1 MIALKGEIMNRARV
15 LFGSVVTVLGAL
27 LMLDYADVLNAG
39 DVVEAW
45 WPLVI
50 VVAGLM
56 ALWAN
61 PQHWMMP
68 LVVTSVG
75 AILLLRS
82 TDVVD
87 SLAVAGPVLLMLV
100 GLLVIFGRGMNQR
113 VVATAD
119 RVNSFNVFSGSE
131 VASRSD
137 HFEGGSVGALFGGA
151 EIDLRDAQP
160 APGAEL
166 DVFVAFGGAEI
177 KVPEGWQVITHG
189 MPIFGG
195 FENVTAKERIP
206 AGAPVLDI
214 NATVIFGGLEVK
226 H

>member
-1 MIALKGEIMNRARV
+1 MNRARV

-27 LMLDYADVLNAG
+27 LMLDYANVLDAG
-39 DVVEAW
+39 DIVETW
-45 WPLVI
+45 WPAVI

-61 PQHWMMP
+61 PQHWIMP
-68 LVVTSVG
+68 LVVTAVG
-75 AILLLRS
+75 GVLLLRS

-131 VASRSD
+131 IASRSD
-137 HFEGGSVGALFGGA
+137 HFEGGSVGALFGGT

-206 AGAPVLDI
+206 IGAPVLDV

>member
-1 MIALKGEIMNRARV
+1 MNRARV

-27 LMLDYADVLNAG
+27 LMLDFADVLNAG
-39 DVVEAW
+39 EVIDTW
-45 WPLVI
+45 WPAVI

-61 PQHWMMP
+61 PQRWMMP
-68 LVVTSVG
+68 LVVTSAGVV
-75 AILLLRS
+75 LLLRS

-87 SLAVAGPVLLMLV
+87 SLAVAGPALLILV
-100 GLLVIFGRGMNQR
+100 GLIVIFGRGMSRR

-119 RVNSFNVFSGSE
+119 RVNSFNVFSGTE
-131 VASRSD
+131 LASHSD
-137 HFEGGSVGALFGGA
+137 HFEGGNVGALFGGA

-160 APGAEL
+160 APGAAL

-195 FENVTAKERIP
+195 FDNVTAKERIP
-206 AGAPVLDI
+206 AGAPVLDVD
-214 NATVIFGGLEVK
+214 ATVIFGGLEVK

>member
-1 MIALKGEIMNRARV
+1 MNRARV
-15 LFGSVVTVLGAL
+15 LFGSVVTVVGAL
-27 LMLDYADVLNAG
+27 LMLDYANVLDAG
-39 DVVEAW
+39 DVVETW
-45 WPLVI
+45 WPAVI

-68 LVVTSVG
+68 LVVTAAGVV
-75 AILLLRS
+75 LLLRS

-87 SLAVAGPVLLMLV
+87 SLAVAGPVLLILV
-100 GLLVIFGRGMNQR
+100 GLLVIFGRGLNQR

-119 RVNSFNVFSGSE
+119 RVNTFNVFSGSE
-131 VASRSD
+131 IASHSAN
-137 HFEGGSVGALFGGA
+137 FEGGSVGALFGGA

-160 APGAEL
+160 APGAAL

-177 KVPEGWQVITHG
+177 KVPEGWHVITHG

-206 AGAPVLDI
+206 IGAPVLDV
-214 NATVIFGGLEVK
+214 NATVFFGGLEVK

>member
-1 MIALKGEIMNRARV
+1 VVV
-15 LFGSVVTVLGAL
+15 L
-27 LMLDYADVLNAG
+27 
-39 DVVEAW
+39 
-45 WPLVI
+45 
-50 VVAGLM
+50 VAGLM

-68 LVVTSVG
+68 LVVTAAGGV
-75 AILLLRS
+75 LLLRS
-82 TDVVD
+82 TGVVD
-87 SLAVAGPVLLMLV
+87 SLAVAGPALLILV
-100 GLLVIFGRGMNQR
+100 GLLVIFGRGTNHR
-113 VVATAD
+113 VATAD

-131 VASRSD
+131 IASRSD

-160 APGAEL
+160 APGAAL

-195 FENVTAKERIP
+195 FENVTAKEMIP
-206 AGAPVLDI
+206 AGAPVLDV
-214 NATVIFGGLEVK
+214 NATVNFGGLEVK

>member
-1 MIALKGEIMNRARV
+1 MNRARV

-27 LMLDYADVLNAG
+27 LMLDYADVLDAG
-39 DVVEAW
+39 QVIDTW
-45 WPLVI
+45 WPAVI

-61 PQHWMMP
+61 PQHWIMP
-68 LVVTSVG
+68 LVVTATGVG
-75 AILLLRS
+75 LLLRS
-82 TDVVD
+82 TGVVD
-87 SLAVAGPVLLMLV
+87 SMAVVGPALLILV
-100 GLLVIFGRGMNQR
+100 GVLVIFGRGLNQK

-131 VASRSD
+131 IASHSD
-137 HFEGGSVGALFGGA
+137 HFEGGSVGALCGGT

-160 APGAEL
+160 APGAAL

-177 KVPEGWQVITHG
+177 KVPEGWQVVTHG
-189 MPIFGG
+189 LPIFGG

-206 AGAPVLDI
+206 IGAPLLDV

>member
-1 MIALKGEIMNRARV
+1 MNRARI

-27 LMLDYADVLNAG
+27 FMLDYADVLNAG
-39 DVVEAW
+39 EVIDMW
-45 WPLVI
+45 WPVAL

-61 PQHWMMP
+61 PERWMVP
-68 LVVTSVG
+68 LVVTSAGVV
-75 AILLLRS
+75 LLLRS

-87 SLAVAGPVLLMLV
+87 SLAVAGPALLILV
-100 GLLVIFGRGMNQR
+100 GLIVIFGRGMSRR

-119 RVNSFNVFSGSE
+119 RVNSFNVFSGTE
-131 VASRSD
+131 LASHSD
-137 HFEGGSVGALFGGA
+137 HFEGGNVGALFGGA

-160 APGAEL
+160 APGAAL

-206 AGAPVLDI
+206 AGAPVLDV

>member
-1 MIALKGEIMNRARV
+1 MNRARV
-15 LFGSVVTVLGAL
+15 LFGSVVTVLGTL
-27 LMLDYADVLNAG
+27 FLLDYADVLDAG
-39 DVVEAW
+39 EVVDNW
-45 WPLVI
+45 WPAVI

-61 PQHWMMP
+61 PQHWTMP
-68 LVVTSVG
+68 VVVTAAG
-75 AILLLRS
+75 AVLLLRS
-82 TDVVD
+82 TGVVD
-87 SLAVAGPVLLMLV
+87 SLAVAGPTLLILV
-100 GLLVIFGRGMNQR
+100 GLLVIFGRGLNQR

-119 RVNSFNVFSGSE
+119 RVDSFNVFSGSE
-131 VASRSD
+131 IASRSD
-137 HFEGGSVGALFGGA
+137 HFQGGNVGALFGGA
-151 EIDLRDAQP
+151 EIDLRGARP

-195 FENVTAKERIP
+195 FENVTAKETIP
-206 AGAPVLDI
+206 AGAPVLDV

>member
-1 MIALKGEIMNRARV
+1 MNRARV

-27 LMLDYADVLNAG
+27 LMLDYAGVLNAG
-39 DVVEAW
+39 EVIDTW
-45 WPLVI
+45 WPVAL

-61 PQHWMMP
+61 PERWMVP
-68 LVVTSVG
+68 LVVTSAGVV
-75 AILLLRS
+75 LLLRS

-87 SLAVAGPVLLMLV
+87 SLAVAGPALLILV
-100 GLLVIFGRGMNQR
+100 GLIVIFGRGMSRR
-113 VVATAD
+113 VVASAD
-119 RVNSFNVFSGSE
+119 RVNSFNVFSGTE
-131 VASRSD
+131 LASHSD
-137 HFEGGSVGALFGGA
+137 HFEGGNVGALFGGA

-160 APGAEL
+160 APGAAL

-195 FENVTAKERIP
+195 FDNVTAKERIP
-206 AGAPVLDI
+206 AGAPVLDV

>member
-1 MIALKGEIMNRARV
+1 
-15 LFGSVVTVLGAL
+15 
-27 LMLDYADVLNAG
+27 MLDYADVLDAG
-39 DVVEAW
+39 DVVETW
-45 WPLVI
+45 WPVVM

-56 ALWAN
+56 SLWAN
-61 PQHWMMP
+61 SQHWMMP
-68 LVVTSVG
+68 LIVTAAG
-75 AILLLRS
+75 GILLLRS
-82 TDVVD
+82 TGVVD
-87 SLAVAGPVLLMLV
+87 SLAIAGPVLLMLV
-100 GLLVIFGRGMNQR
+100 AFLVIFGRGMNRR

-131 VASRSD
+131 IASRSD

-189 MPIFGG
+189 RPIFGG

-206 AGAPVLDI
+206 AGAPVLDV
-214 NATVIFGGLEVK
+214 NATVVFGGLEVK

>member
-1 MIALKGEIMNRARV
+1 MNRARV
-15 LFGSVVTVLGAL
+15 LFGSVVTVFGAL

-39 DVVEAW
+39 DVVETW
-45 WPLVI
+45 WPAVI

-68 LVVTSVG
+68 LVVTAAGVV
-75 AILLLRS
+75 LLLRS

-87 SLAVAGPVLLMLV
+87 SLAVAGPVLLILV
-100 GLLVIFGRGMNQR
+100 GLLVIFGRGLNQR
-113 VVATAD
+113 VIATAD
-119 RVNSFNVFSGSE
+119 RVNTFNVFSGTE
-131 VASRSD
+131 VASHSD
-137 HFEGGSVGALFGGA
+137 NFAGGSVGALFGGA

-160 APGAEL
+160 APGAAL

-206 AGAPVLDI
+206 IGAPVLDI

>member
-1 MIALKGEIMNRARV
+1 MNRARV

-27 LMLDYADVLNAG
+27 LMLDYADVLNG
-39 DVVEAW
+39 GEVVETW
-45 WPLVI
+45 WPVVVL
-50 VVAGLM
+50 VAGLM

-61 PQHWMMP
+61 PQRWMMP
-68 LVVTSVG
+68 LVVTAAGGV
-75 AILLLRS
+75 LLLRS
-82 TDVVD
+82 TGVVD
-87 SLAVAGPVLLMLV
+87 SLAVAGPALLILV
-100 GLLVIFGRGMNQR
+100 GLLVILGRGVNQR

-131 VASRSD
+131 IASHSD

-151 EIDLRDAQP
+151 EIDLRDAHP

-177 KVPEGWQVITHG
+177 KVPQGWQVTTHG

-195 FENVTAKERIP
+195 FENVTAKETVP
-206 AGAPVLDI
+206 AGAPVLDV

>member
-1 MIALKGEIMNRARV
+1 MNRARV

-39 DVVEAW
+39 EVIDAW
-45 WPLVI
+45 WPAVI

-56 ALWAN
+56 AMWAN

-68 LVVTSVG
+68 LVVTAAGSV
-75 AILLLRS
+75 LLLRS
-82 TDVVD
+82 TGVVD
-87 SLAVAGPVLLMLV
+87 SLAVAGPALLILV
-100 GLLVIFGRGMNQR
+100 GLLVILGRGVNQR

-131 VASRSD
+131 IASHSD

-151 EIDLRDAQP
+151 EVDLRYAQP

-189 MPIFGG
+189 IPIFGG
-195 FENVTAKERIP
+195 FENVTAKESVP
-206 AGAPVLDI
+206 AGAPVLDV

>member
-1 MIALKGEIMNRARV
+1 MNKGRF
-15 LFGSVVTVLGAL
+15 LFGSVVTALGAL
-27 LMLDYADVLNAG
+27 LMLDYADVLDAG
-39 DVVEAW
+39 EVIGAW
-45 WPLVI
+45 WPVVI

-68 LVVTSVG
+68 LVVTG
-75 AILLLRS
+75 AGAVLLLRS
-82 TDVVD
+82 TGVVG
-87 SLAVAGPVLLMLV
+87 SLAIAGPVLLMVV
-100 GLLVIFGRGMNQR
+100 GLMVIFGRGMNQR

-119 RVNSFNVFSGSE
+119 RVNLFNVFSGSE
-131 VASRSD
+131 IASHSS

-166 DVFVAFGGAEI
+166 DVFVAFGGAEV
-177 KVPEGWQVITHG
+177 KVPQGWQVVTHG
-189 MPIFGG
+189 LPIFGG
-195 FENVTAKERIP
+195 FDNVTAKESIP

>member
-1 MIALKGEIMNRARV
+1 MNKARV
-15 LFGSVVTVLGAL
+15 LFGSVMTVLGAL

-39 DVVEAW
+39 DVVGAW

-87 SLAVAGPVLLMLV
+87 SLAVAGPVVLMLV

-151 EIDLRDAQP
+151 EVDLRDAQP

>member
-1 MIALKGEIMNRARV
+1 MNRARV

-100 GLLVIFGRGMNQR
+100 GLLVIFGRGMNRR

-131 VASRSD
+131 IASRSD

-151 EIDLRDAQP
+151 EVDLRDAQP

>member
-1 MIALKGEIMNRARV
+1 
-15 LFGSVVTVLGAL
+15 
-27 LMLDYADVLNAG
+27 
-39 DVVEAW
+39 
-45 WPLVI
+45 
-50 VVAGLM
+50 
-56 ALWAN
+56 
-61 PQHWMMP
+61 MP

-137 HFEGGSVGALFGGA
+137 HFEGGSVGALFG
-151 EIDLRDAQP
+151 
-160 APGAEL
+160 APKSICVMRSRPRARSWMSSSPLVEQRSRYL
-166 DVFVAFGGAEI
+166 KGG
-177 KVPEGWQVITHG
+177 K
-189 MPIFGG
+189 
-195 FENVTAKERIP
+195 
-206 AGAPVLDI
+206 
-214 NATVIFGGLEVK
+214 
-226 H
+226 